1 MGLSFG
7 LVLLDPILHSI
18 QKLLGSVRF
27 GLAVDEFTDARTF
40 LLGYGGMLYVIND
53 GQDRTGLRGWRK
65 VLHILRKAVGGH
77 AEAEGAVYEGPLLG
91 HFEAD
96 VVQGEGVTI
105 ARQVLLP
112 AVVGPHGFGDHGP

>member
-1 MGLSFG
+1 LGLSFG

-65 VLHILRKAVGGH
+65 VLHILREAVGGH
-77 AEAEGAVYEGPLLG
+77 AEAEGAVSEGPLLG
-91 HFEAD
+91 
-96 VVQGEGVTI
+96 
-105 ARQVLLP
+105 
-112 AVVGPHGFGDHGP
+112 